1 MLNTI
6 RIGVVHR
13 FDVAE
18 VRSLSG
24 TPYFMTKALEK
35 HVGEVIYIGPDGSLL
50 TRAIEFSGRALNRAS
65 FATTARRVIS
75 SDHHWILSKRLA
87 HVFAPRLAQAHCD
100 VIFAPVA
107 SVEIAH
113 LPTRLPIVFFT
124 DLNWADIVDY
134 YPGQSALLRF
144 AKEEGERIEAAAIAK
159 ARALIYPS
167 EWAARTAVRHY
178 GVEPK
183 RVHFVPFGANFDEAD
198 IPSRETA
205 LRHSL
210 AGEIALLWVG
220 LDWQRKGGSIAYD
233 CLRELLKK
241 GMDAHLTICGCVPPP
256 EYYHPRVKLVPFLSK
271 QDPVQ
276 RGQLSQLFLEANFF
290 LFPTM
295 ADATPIVLCE
305 ASAHGLPSLVRNT
318 GGVGGAVSD
327 GVNGYL
333 LPADATGRTYCEKI
347 LSIVQSPRAYEELV
361 RSSRGAYEDK
371 LNWDAWGRAVAPIFR
386 AVVEESRV

>member
-1 MLNTI
+1 
-6 RIGVVHR
+6 
-13 FDVAE
+13 
-18 VRSLSG
+18 
-24 TPYFMTKALEK
+24 
-35 HVGEVIYIGPDGSLL
+35 
-50 TRAIEFSGRALNRAS
+50 
-65 FATTARRVIS
+65 
-75 SDHHWILSKRLA
+75 
-87 HVFAPRLAQAHCD
+87 
-100 VIFAPVA
+100 
-107 SVEIAH
+107 
-113 LPTRLPIVFFT
+113 
-124 DLNWADIVDY
+124 
-134 YPGQSALLRF
+134 
-144 AKEEGERIEAAAIAK
+144 
-159 ARALIYPS
+159 
-167 EWAARTAVRHY
+167 
-178 GVEPK
+178 
-183 RVHFVPFGANFDEAD
+183 
-198 IPSRETA
+198 
-205 LRHSL
+205 
-210 AGEIALLWVG
+210 LLWVG